1 MLQKILFCLDR
12 TFEILLF
19 LIFLAIGIVGGLQV
33 FNRFILNQSLSWS
46 EEMQIYGHIWLIFLT
61 IPVAYKRGSHIGMNI
76 LINKLPQK
84 TQEILLAITD
94 FMWLGLAGA
103 IVYYALVIM
112 RVAKN
117 QTSPGLGLRMDFMYL
132 SLVIGGSYLCFLAL
146 RKIFWRMSQ
155 TESKRGRQGL

>member
-1 MLQKILFCLDR
+1 MLQKALSCLDR
-12 TFEILLF
+12 FFEIAIF
-19 LIFLAIGIVGGLQV
+19 LIFLVIGVVGGLQV
-33 FNRFILNQSLSWS
+33 FNRFVLNQSLSWS

-76 LINKLPQK
+76 LTSKFSIK
-84 TQEILLAITD
+84 TQEILSLVTD

-103 IVYYALVIM
+103 VVYYATVIM

-132 SLVIGGSYLCFLAL
+132 SLVIGGAYLVLLAL
-146 RKIFWRMSQ
+146 RKIFHYVSPSA
-155 TESKRGRQGL
+155 TERGR

>member
-1 MLQKILFCLDR
+1 MDMLQKALSCLDR
-12 TFEILLF
+12 FFEIAIF
-19 LIFLAIGIVGGLQV
+19 LIFLVIGVVGGLQV
-33 FNRFILNQSLSWS
+33 FNRFVLNQSLSWS

-76 LINKLPQK
+76 LTSKFSIK
-84 TQEILLAITD
+84 TQEILSLVTD

-103 IVYYALVIM
+103 VVYYATVIM

-132 SLVIGGSYLCFLAL
+132 SLVIGGAYLGLLAL
-146 RKIFWRMSQ
+146 RKIFHYVSQ
-155 TESKRGRQGL
+155 SATERGR

>member
-1 MLQKILFCLDR
+1 MLQKALSCLDR
-12 TFEILLF
+12 FFEIAIF
-19 LIFLAIGIVGGLQV
+19 LIFLVIGVVGGLQV
-33 FNRFILNQSLSWS
+33 FNRFVLNQSLSWS

-76 LINKLPQK
+76 LTSKFSIK
-84 TQEILLAITD
+84 TQEILSLVTD

-103 IVYYALVIM
+103 IVYYATVIM

-132 SLVIGGSYLCFLAL
+132 SLVIGSAYLGLLAL
-146 RKIFWRMSQ
+146 RKIFHYVSQ
-155 TESKRGRQGL
+155 SATERGR

>member
-1 MLQKILFCLDR
+1 MDMLQKALSCLDR
-12 TFEILLF
+12 CFEIAIF
-19 LIFLAIGIVGGLQV
+19 LIFLVIGVVGGLQV
-33 FNRFILNQSLSWS
+33 FNRFVLNQSLSWS

-76 LINKLPQK
+76 LTSKFSIK
-84 TQEILLAITD
+84 TQEILSLVTD

-103 IVYYALVIM
+103 VVYYATVIM

-132 SLVIGGSYLCFLAL
+132 SLVIGGAYLGLLAL
-146 RKIFWRMSQ
+146 RKIFHYVSQ
-155 TESKRGRQGL
+155 SATERGR